1 MIVPRNRLLFWFAL
15 VALPFAVIG
24 AAFPSAML
32 LSAGMIGGLLLIALV
47 DAILSRK
54 SLEGIRITLPAVIR
68 MSKDREASFDLSI
81 QNPSRR
87 RRSLR
92 VAVDMPRSFALA
104 DDEILATLPEEHEW
118 SRLPWKYVPSQRG
131 KHQIS
136 HIYIEDQS
144 RLGFWAVRAAL
155 PVTAEI
161 RVYPNLLTER
171 KSLGH
176 LFLNRGTIGIHRA
189 RQIGKGREFEKLRE
203 YVPGDS
209 YEDVHW
215 KATARKGHP
224 ITKVFQIERTQEIYV
239 VIDASRLSARQDV
252 LERFLTSALLLGLA
266 AEQQGDL
273 FGVLTFSDKVENF
286 VRARNGKTHY
296 NACRDAIYALTP
308 RQVNPAF
315 DEMCTFIRLNLR
327 RRAMIVVLTA
337 LDDPVIA
344 ENFEHQVELIARQH
358 VLLVNMVQPRGAVP
372 LFTSKTTETIDDIYE
387 QLGGHLRWHDLR
399 EVGKR
404 LQRRGVG
411 FAVLEN
417 EQLGTEVVSQYLEMK
432 QRQLL

>member
-15 VALPFAVIG
+15 VALPFAILG
-24 AAFPSAML
+24 AAFPSALL
-32 LSAGMIGGLLLIALV
+32 LSAGMIGGLLLVAAFDAALSV
-47 DAILSRK
+47 R
-54 SLEGIRITLPAVIR
+54 SLAGIHVSLPRVIR
-68 MSKDREASFDLSI
+68 MSKDRDSSFDLSI
-81 QNPSRR
+81 HNVSRQGR
-87 RRSLR
+87 VLR
-92 VAVDMPRSFALA
+92 IGLAMPRPFELA
-104 DDEILATLPEEHEW
+104 DEEVLVTLPENHEY
-118 SRLPWKYVPSQRG
+118 SRFSWKCRPRQRG
-131 KHQIS
+131 KYQLS
-136 HIYIEDQS
+136 FVYLESAS
-144 RLGFWAVRAAL
+144 RLGFWAVRGERPAE
-155 PVTAEI
+155 AEI

-176 LFLNRGTIGIHRA
+176 LFLNRGTIGVHRA

-252 LERFLTSALLLGLA
+252 LERFLTTALLLGLA

-273 FGVLTFSDKVENF
+273 FGVMTFSDKVENF
-286 VRARNGKTHY
+286 VRARNGKAHY
-296 NACRDAIYALTP
+296 NACREAIYSLTP
-308 RQVNPAF
+308 RQMNPAF
-315 DEMCTFIRLNLR
+315 DEMCSFIRLNLR

-337 LDDPVIA
+337 LDDPVLA
-344 ENFEHQVELIARQH
+344 ESFEHQVDLISRQH
-358 VLLVNMVQPRGAVP
+358 VLLVNMVQPRGARP
-372 LFTSKTTETIDDIYE
+372 LFTTPGTESIDDMYE

-399 EVGKR
+399 ELGKK

-411 FAVLEN
+411 FAVLEK
-417 EQLGTEVVSQYLEMK
+417 EQLGPEVVSQYLQMK

>member
-1 MIVPRNRLLFWFAL
+1 MIVPSNRLLFWFAL
-15 VALPFAVIG
+15 VALPFAILG
-24 AAFPSAML
+24 AAFPSAL
-32 LSAGMIGGLLLIALV
+32 ILSAGMIGGLLLVLLFDGV
-47 DAILSRK
+47 S
-54 SLEGIRITLPAVIR
+54 SLRSLAGIRVNLPHIVR
-68 MSKDREASFDLSI
+68 MSKDRDSSLDLGI
-81 QNPSRR
+81 HNPSL
-87 RRSLR
+87 RSR
-92 VAVDMPRSFALA
+92 VIRVGLAMPRSFEVP
-104 DDEILATLPEEHEW
+104 DEELLVTLPADHEW
-118 SRLPWKYVPSQRG
+118 SQLAWKCRPLERG
-131 KHQIS
+131 KYQITRV
-136 HIYIEDQS
+136 YIEGPS
-144 RLGFWAVRAAL
+144 ALGFWAVRAEL
-155 PVTAEI
+155 PANTEI

-176 LFLNRGTIGIHRA
+176 LFLNRGMIGVHRA

-239 VIDASRLSARQDV
+239 VIDTSRLSARQDV
-252 LERFLTSALLLGLA
+252 LERFLTTALLLGLA

-273 FGVLTFSDKVENF
+273 FGVMTFSDKVENF
-286 VRARNGKTHY
+286 VRARNGKAHY
-296 NACRDAIYALTP
+296 NACRDAIYSLTP

-315 DEMCTFIRLNLR
+315 DEMCSFIRLNLR
-327 RRAMIVVLTA
+327 RRSMIIILTA
-337 LDDPVIA
+337 LDDPLLA
-344 ENFEHQVELIARQH
+344 ESFEHQVDLIARQH

-372 LFTSKTTETIDDIYE
+372 LFTSPATNSIDDIYE

-399 EVGKR
+399 ELGKK

-417 EQLGTEVVSQYLEMK
+417 EQLGTEVVSQYLQMK